1 MSTSAEGTPQGRRGK
16 AQRGSGDTTHHKV
29 LSFER
34 AMLIR
39 GDFDGFVM
47 LKYGE
52 MFEICRRSDDNSNE
66 MLEGGGTS
74 ASHNSVNRTRRANY
88 LNFDS
93 SIDFE
98 GILATRI
105 AGRQVHRKMLLTL

>member
-1 MSTSAEGTPQGRRGK
+1 MSTSTKGASQGGRGK
-16 AQRGSGDTTHHKV
+16 AQCRGGDTTHHKE

-47 LKYGE
+47 LEYGE

-66 MLEGGGTS
+66 MLEEGGTS
-74 ASHNSVNRTRRANY
+74 TSHNLVDRTRRANY

-93 SIDFE
+93 TIHFE

-105 AGRQVHRKMLLTL
+105 TGGQVHRKILLTL

>member
-16 AQRGSGDTTHHKV
+16 AQRGSGDTTHHKI

-39 GDFDGFVM
+39 GDFDGFVV

-66 MLEGGGTS
+66 MLEGETRQ
-74 ASHNSVNRTRRANY
+74 SHKILSQNS
-88 LNFDS
+88 
-93 SIDFE
+93 
-98 GILATRI
+98 
-105 AGRQVHRKMLLTL
+105 RKKIPQLR

>member
-1 MSTSAEGTPQGRRGK
+1 MSTSADGTPQGRRSK

-39 GDFDGFVM
+39 SDFDGFVV
-47 LKYGE
+47 LKYGK

-66 MLEGGGTS
+66 MLEEGGTS
-74 ASHNSVNRTRRANY
+74 TSHNLVDRTRRANY

-93 SIDFE
+93 TIHFE

-105 AGRQVHRKMLLTL
+105 TGGQVHRKILLTL